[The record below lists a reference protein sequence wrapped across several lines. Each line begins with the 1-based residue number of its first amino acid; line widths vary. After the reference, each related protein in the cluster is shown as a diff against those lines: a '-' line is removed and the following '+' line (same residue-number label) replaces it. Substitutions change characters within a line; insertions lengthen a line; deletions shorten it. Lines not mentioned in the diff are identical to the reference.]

1 MYNNRI
7 NCVGVLVICFF
18 YGIIS
23 KPLNFTTA
31 CIQNTTENLGVS
43 KNTPLI
49 ITFNGHEFEK
59 KIDQLAKSDLNSSS
73 ESITSKI
80 ITNTPLESSLH
91 IEELK
96 ILPQSYTL
104 KSLKKPIQ
112 DFITN
117 SFFLKNRL
125 YVKFGSAKIKIESGA
140 SGFNIDGLEEYL
152 IKNPSINEVEV
163 YRLIFQN
170 HQNEKIGLCIHQLL
184 YSAFKFHDD
193 EVTYSLNIDDH
204 PYNIVFLSKE
214 QYLSSDFLIEKEF
227 SRIIEK
233 ESSQLSHLQCLKNQ
247 TIEDED
253 DENNTSHHA
262 DYDYYGE
269 LFLF

>member
-1 MYNNRI
+1 M
-7 NCVGVLVICFF
+7 
-18 YGIIS
+18 
-23 KPLNFTTA
+23 
-31 CIQNTTENLGVS
+31 
-43 KNTPLI
+43 
-49 ITFNGHEFEK
+49 
-59 KIDQLAKSDLNSSS
+59 
-73 ESITSKI
+73 
-80 ITNTPLESSLH
+80 
-91 IEELK
+91 
-96 ILPQSYTL
+96 
-104 KSLKKPIQ
+104 KKPIQ

-125 YVKFGSAKIKIESGA
+125 HVKFGSAKIKIEPGA

-193 EVTYSLNIDDH
+193 EVTYSLNIDNH

-233 ESSQLSHLQCLKNQ
+233 ESSRLSHLQCLKNQ
-247 TIEDED
+247 TMEDED

>member
-1 MYNNRI
+1 ME
-7 NCVGVLVICFF
+7 VQDF
-18 YGIIS
+18 
-23 KPLNFTTA
+23 
-31 CIQNTTENLGVS
+31 Q
-43 KNTPLI
+43 
-49 ITFNGHEFEK
+49 
-59 KIDQLAKSDLNSSS
+59 
-73 ESITSKI
+73 
-80 ITNTPLESSLH
+80 
-91 IEELK
+91 
-96 ILPQSYTL
+96 QSHL
-104 KSLKKPIQ
+104 KPIQ
-112 DFITN
+112 NFITN
-117 SFFLKNRL
+117 SFFLKHRL
-125 YVKFGSAKIKIESGA
+125 YLKVGSAQFKVSSDS

-152 IKNPSINEVEV
+152 IKNPSIHEVEV

-233 ESSQLSHLQCLKNQ
+233 ESSRLSHLQCLKNQ
-247 TIEDED
+247 TIEDDVITHNEN
-253 DENNTSHHA
+253 DENSTYYNA
-262 DYDYYGE
+262 GYDYYGE

>member
-1 MYNNRI
+1 MFPI
-7 NCVGVLVICFF
+7 
-18 YGIIS
+18 
-23 KPLNFTTA
+23 FTLHSCQRT
-31 CIQNTTENLGVS
+31 I
-43 KNTPLI
+43 
-49 ITFNGHEFEK
+49 
-59 KIDQLAKSDLNSSS
+59 KS
-73 ESITSKI
+73 
-80 ITNTPLESSLH
+80 H
-91 IEELK
+91 
-96 ILPQSYTL
+96 TL
-104 KSLKKPIQ
+104 
-112 DFITN
+112 
-117 SFFLKNRL
+117 
-125 YVKFGSAKIKIESGA
+125 
-140 SGFNIDGLEEYL
+140 
-152 IKNPSINEVEV
+152 KNPSINEVEV

-233 ESSQLSHLQCLKNQ
+233 DSSRLSHLQCLKNQ
-247 TIEDED
+247 TMEDED